1 MLLVVDVDLE
11 NLENLENEEE
21 MEDLEA
27 EADGAVAYLNDEL
40 DDEEGRDDSYQVF
53 SHYFNKII

>member
-1 MLLVVDVDLE
+1 MLLVVDVD
-11 NLENLENEEE
+11 LENLENEEE